1 MSCGL
6 LVGFRALFA
15 ETNSMSK
22 QIQTGY
28 MWDTSGYR
36 LSFYMET
43 EKFVADAALVLG
55 RFVIDT

>member
-6 LVGFRALFA
+6 QAGFRALNA

-28 MWDTSGYR
+28 MYDTSGYR
-36 LSFYMET
+36 LSFYMDT
-43 EKFVADAALVLG
+43 DKFVADAALVLA

>member
-1 MSCGL
+1 
-6 LVGFRALFA
+6 
-15 ETNSMSK
+15 MSK